1 MSAKPLRV
9 LIVEDSE
16 EDALLAIEEL
26 KQGGFIPIYK
36 RVETAEGMMAAL
48 QSQAWDIVFSDYTM
62 PRFGAPAALRLLL
75 ESEFD
80 LPFIIVSGTVGEET
94 AVSIMKAG
102 AQDYIM
108 KHNLARLV
116 PAVERELREAEA
128 RRDRK
133 RTERALRESEARFKD
148 LYDNAPLGYHEY
160 NKEGRITQVNRTSLE
175 MLGYE
180 ADEMIG
186 QPVWTFSAN
195 GGTVREEVQA
205 KLAGRLPPG
214 QTFERT
220 FRRKN
225 GSTFP
230 VLIENRLLR
239 DEKGEIKGIRSAIQ
253 DITRLKQVEQALRE
267 SEEAARRLAQENAI
281 MAEIGRIISSTL
293 NIDEVCDRLSKEVGK
308 LIPFDRISV
317 TLVNLK
323 EGTTTVSYAMG
334 VDVPDRR
341 PGTIISLKGTATEI
355 VVQTCSGLIMN
366 AGDEKGIIERF
377 PGVVLASKSGF
388 QSTMI
393 VPLISKD
400 QIIGVLHILSS
411 RQESY
416 KENDLRLAERIGNQI
431 AGAVANAQLF
441 SERKRMEEEKEEI
454 QEQLRQSQKME
465 AIGRLA
471 GGIAHDFNNLLT
483 IIKGYGQLSLL
494 DLKEGDP
501 LLKNIEEIQKA
512 ADRATTLIRQ
522 LLAFSRRQVMEM
534 IVIDLNSL
542 IRDLDKML
550 RRVIGED
557 IVLMTLLAEDL
568 GRVKGDPGQIEQVI
582 MNLAVNARDAMPTG
596 GKLII
601 ETVNSEL
608 DENFV
613 HGHFGVAPGPYV
625 MLSVSDS
632 GLGMKQEVRE
642 KIFEPF
648 FTTKERGKGTGL
660 GLSTVYG
667 IVKQSG
673 GHIWVYSEP
682 GHGTTFK
689 IFFPRIEE
697 APDKI
702 KPKTGSGDLPR
713 GSETVLVVEDEK
725 EVRTLASNVLKRQGY
740 RVLEA
745 SNGGIA
751 FLLCEQHKSPIDL
764 MLTDVVMPEMNG
776 RELAE
781 RVAGLHPEMKVLF
794 MSGHTDDAIVQ
805 HGILEKHVNYIQ
817 KPFTVENLARKVR
830 EVLEG

>member
-26 KQGGFIPIYK
+26 KQSGFIPIYK

-48 QSQAWDIVFSDYTM
+48 RSQAWDIVFSDYTM

-160 NKEGRITQVNRTSLE
+160 DKEGRITQVNRTSLE

-293 NIDEVCDRLSKEVGK
+293 NIDEVCDRLSKEVEK

-317 TLVNLK
+317 TLVDLQ
-323 EGTTTVSYAMG
+323 EGTTIVSYAMG

-411 RQESY
+411 RQDSY

-483 IIKGYGQLSLL
+483 IIKGYSQLSLL

-512 ADRATTLIRQ
+512 ADRATTLVRQ

-557 IVLMTLLAEDL
+557 IVLMTLLTEDL

-613 HGHFGVAPGPYV
+613 HGHLGVTPGPYV

-632 GLGMKQEVRE
+632 GSGMKQEVRE

-689 IFFPRIEE
+689 IFFPRIDE
-697 APDKI
+697 APDII
-702 KPKTGSGDLPR
+702 KLKTGSGELPR

-725 EVRTLASNVLKRQGY
+725 EVRSLASNVLKRQGY

-751 FLLCEQHKSPIDL
+751 FLLCEQHQSPIDL